1 METNIKNKEI
11 KNWDTVTII
20 LLILSGVI
28 IIFSFFAPYYFTQS
42 AKNSDLDFTATGA
55 IGDTLGGILNPFI
68 ALVGILLTFLAFYM
82 QIKANQIQKQIF
94 FDGLNLEKEKE
105 LKNEKKEH
113 ITRLKVVKALLN
125 SMMSFYKLNGEY
137 LNDFIQIEKA
147 KPLAPNI
154 YSSSTSASY
163 QNFLKLDLLETYKSL
178 VYYFQDKE
186 VDWEKDFIKVLDYLD
201 FYDKMI
207 NELRT
212 KYQDH
217 IGKKFTLLS
226 EEGNKLNAVMNDI
239 FTHKDLKDLE
249 ENKIFTDLT
258 QTDTDFELLQN
269 NFLIPI
275 LKKIYGFYKETEYL
289 DFKNFLDSLS
299 SINKKIGTEKLQSV
313 FYVENLENYHNNYF
327 KDDNEFLLR
336 IQAFNNL
343 IQV

>member
-1 METNIKNKEI
+1 METDIKNKEI

-28 IIFSFFAPYYFTQS
+28 ILFSFFAPYYFTQS

-55 IGDTLGGILNPFI
+55 IGDTLGGIMNPFI

-125 SMMSFYKLNGEY
+125 SMMSYYRVNGEN
-137 LNDFIQIEKA
+137 LNEFIQLEKG

-154 YSSSTSASY
+154 YAASTSASY
-163 QNFLKLDLLETYKSL
+163 QNFLKLDLLETYNSL

-186 VDWEKDFIKVLDYLD
+186 IEWEKDFIQVLDYLD

-207 NELRT
+207 IELRT

-217 IGKKFTLLS
+217 IGKKFMLLT
-226 EEGNKLNAVMNDI
+226 EEGNKLNSIMNDI
-239 FTHKDLKDLE
+239 FVHKDLKDLP
-249 ENKIFTDLT
+249 ENQTFTDLT
-258 QTDTDFELLQN
+258 KTDTDFELLQN

-275 LKKIYGFYKETEYL
+275 LKKIFALYKQTEYL

-299 SINKKIGTEKLQSV
+299 SVNKKIGTEKLQSEY
-313 FYVENLENYHNNYF
+313 YVKNLEKYYNNYF
-327 KDDNEFLLR
+327 KEENEFILK
-336 IQAFNNL
+336 IQSFNNL

>member
-28 IIFSFFAPYYFTQS
+28 ILFSFFAPYYFTQS

-55 IGDTLGGILNPFI
+55 IGDTLGGIMNPFI

-94 FDGLNLEKEKE
+94 FDGLNLEKENE
-105 LKNEKKEH
+105 LANEKKEH

-125 SMMSFYKLNGEY
+125 SMMSYYKVNGKNLNE
-137 LNDFIQIEKA
+137 FIQLEKG

-154 YSSSTSASY
+154 YASSTSASY
-163 QNFLKLDLLETYKSL
+163 QNFLKLDLLETYNSL
-178 VYYFQDKE
+178 VYYFQDKDVE
-186 VDWEKDFIKVLDYLD
+186 WEKDFIQVLDYLD

-207 NELRT
+207 IELRT

-217 IGKKFTLLS
+217 IGKKFILLT
-226 EEGNKLNAVMNDI
+226 EEGTKLNSVMNDI
-239 FTHKDLKDLE
+239 FVHKDLKDLE
-249 ENKIFTDLT
+249 ENQVFNDLT
-258 QTDTDFELLQN
+258 RAETDFELLQN
-269 NFLIPI
+269 NFLIPL
-275 LKKIYGFYKETEYL
+275 LKKILILYKQTEYL
-289 DFKNFLDSLS
+289 DYKNFLDNLS
-299 SINKKIGTEKLQSV
+299 SINKKIGTEKQQSI
-313 FYVENLENYHNNYF
+313 FYVKNLEKYYNNYF
-327 KDDNEFLLR
+327 KDENEFISK
-336 IQAFNNL
+336 IQAFDNL

>member
-1 METNIKNKEI
+1 METDIENKEI

-55 IGDTLGGILNPFI
+55 IGDTLGGIMNPFI

-105 LKNEKKEH
+105 LKSEKKEH

-125 SMMSFYKLNGEY
+125 SMMSYYKVNGEN
-137 LNDFIQIEKA
+137 LNKFIQIEKG

-154 YSSSTSASY
+154 YASSTSASY
-163 QNFLKLDLLETYKSL
+163 QNFLKLDLLETYNSL

-186 VDWEKDFIKVLDYLD
+186 IEWEKDFIQVLDYLD

-207 NELRT
+207 IELRT

-226 EEGNKLNAVMNDI
+226 EEGNKLNSIMNDI
-239 FTHKDLKDLE
+239 LVHKDLKDLP
-249 ENKIFTDLT
+249 ENQIFTDLT
-258 QTDTDFELLQN
+258 KTDTDFELLQN

-275 LKKIYGFYKETEYL
+275 LKKIFALYQQTEYL
-289 DFKNFLDSLS
+289 DYKNFMDSLS
-299 SINKKIGTEKLQSV
+299 SVNKKIGTEKLQSE
-313 FYVENLENYHNNYF
+313 FYVKNLEKYHNNYF
-327 KDDNEFLLR
+327 KEENEFLLT
-336 IQAFNNL
+336 IQSFNNL